1 MTVALVKAAKQAGC
15 QVSFDINYRGK
26 LWSQKEASVA
36 LKAIL
41 PFVDICSAGVLDAR
55 YLLEIPEPEEELED
69 ALTWYY
75 RKMQERYPNIQ
86 VFYSTKRQVHSATD
100 NELIGTLWYKGAY
113 YTSKCH
119 RLQPIVDRVGA
130 GDAFAGGV
138 LHGILAAYDPQTCI
152 DFATAASALKHT
164 VHGDCNQFSQRSP
177 CFLATGSGKI
187 NR

>member
-1 MTVALVKAAKQAGC
+1 MTVALVKAKQAGC

-75 RKMQERYPNIQ
+75 RKCKNVIPTFKYFIQPNVKFIQ
-86 VFYSTKRQVHSATD
+86 RQIM
-100 NELIGTLWYKGAY
+100 N
-113 YTSKCH
+113 
-119 RLQPIVDRVGA
+119 
-130 GDAFAGGV
+130 
-138 LHGILAAYDPQTCI
+138 
-152 DFATAASALKHT
+152 
-164 VHGDCNQFSQRSP
+164 
-177 CFLATGSGKI
+177 
-187 NR
+187 